1 MSVAMLSLSLGWSV
15 GALACGQIINR
26 FGQKPSTV
34 FGSLC
39 LAVGGGIM
47 ITFST
52 GTSLSACSIVLG
64 FVGVGMGFVSMAT
77 LLVVQ
82 DSLDPSDLGVAT
94 ASHQF
99 ARTLGGT
106 IGVGISGSFV
116 TMTLSN
122 VMESILSNGLENLP
136 PSLNVQITQSIEN
149 IFRPEIQALLAPD
162 IQKTMQEAIARG
174 VSMVFWITFFAS
186 LLCLILSV
194 LIPVRTVARPKESG

>member
-1 MSVAMLSLSLGWSV
+1 
-15 GALACGQIINR
+15 
-26 FGQKPSTV
+26 
-34 FGSLC
+34 
-39 LAVGGGIM
+39 M
-47 ITFST
+47 ITFSAD
-52 GTSLSACSIVLG
+52 TSLTTCSIVLG
-64 FVGVGMGFVSMAT
+64 VSGVGMGFVSMAT

-82 DSLDPSDLGVAT
+82 DSLDISDLGVAT
-94 ASHQF
+94 SSHQF

-122 VMESILSNGLENLP
+122 VMESLLSNGLENLP

-149 IFRPEIQALLAPD
+149 IFRPEVQALLAPD
-162 IQKTMQEAIARG
+162 IQKTMQEAVARG

-194 LIPVRTVARPKESG
+194 LIPARTVARPKESG

>member
-1 MSVAMLSLSLGWSV
+1 
-15 GALACGQIINR
+15 
-26 FGQKPSTV
+26 
-34 FGSLC
+34 
-39 LAVGGGIM
+39 
-47 ITFST
+47 
-52 GTSLSACSIVLG
+52 
-64 FVGVGMGFVSMAT
+64 MGFVSMAT

-82 DSLDPSDLGVAT
+82 DSLDQSDLGVAT

-116 TMTLSN
+116 TMSLSN
-122 VMESILSNGLENLP
+122 VMESLLSNGLENLP

-149 IFRPEIQALLAPD
+149 IFRPEVQSLLTPE
-162 IQKTMQEAIARG
+162 IQKTIQEAVARG

-194 LIPVRTVARPKESG
+194 LIPVRTVPRPKVGG